1 MEAYWLVDSS
11 WNFARRPPWGTGNGL
26 YSISPC
32 EPTTSHLQNEKEK
45 KIGGKEWEDLLI
57 LIGYTLV
64 FVVMSGDLYLKVYIY
79 FKSS

>member
-1 MEAYWLVDSS
+1 M
-11 WNFARRPPWGTGNGL
+11 
-26 YSISPC
+26 
-32 EPTTSHLQNEKEK
+32 K
-45 KIGGKEWEDLLI
+45 KKKKNGGKEWEDLLI